1 MNIIYYKVDGSIKDC
16 ITIEGYYITEK
27 RHFVCRIEKLKDHNV
42 FTPEFRDSTII
53 LKNDDD
59 FYSIDTDLYFC
70 SSVPPGKQITFEHDE
85 HNIPVT
91 IYMAMI
97 GMIVTVL

>member
-16 ITIEGYYITEK
+16 ITIEGYYFEQK
-27 RHFVCRIEKLKDHNV
+27 RHFVCRIEKIKDHNV
-42 FTPEFRDSTII
+42 FTPDFPGSTIV
-53 LKNDDD
+53 LKNNDD
-59 FYSIDTDLYFC
+59 FYTIDIDLYFFEGI
-70 SSVPPGKQITFEHDE
+70 PPGKQITFDYNN

-91 IYMAMI
+91 IYMTMI

>member
-1 MNIIYYKVDGSIKDC
+1 MNIIYYKVDGNIKDC
-16 ITIEGYYITEK
+16 ITIEGYYFEQK
-27 RHFVCRIEKLKDHNV
+27 RHFVCRIEKIKDHNV
-42 FTPEFRDSTII
+42 FRPDFPESTII

-59 FYSIDTDLYFC
+59 FYTLDTDLYF
-70 SSVPPGKQITFEHDE
+70 SEGIPPGKQITFEHDE

-91 IYMAMI
+91 IYMTMI